1 MTTRRALQQAALS
14 LFAERGYEETT
25 VADIAARAE
34 VGLRTFFVHFPTKE
48 DVLFDGSHE
57 DFPDLFR
64 LIVSAPEGL
73 SDLAALEAALL
84 AVEQRARPTGRC
96 ILIKMTQLLVRSAA
110 TSSVVRGRRAANGD
124 KIASVVVAALF
135 PPTREDIRAWP
146 RSSSQKRPCGCSIS
160 RSRSGSRRPH
170 RTSSPSS
177 CATSPPCA
185 RGGQGSRPD
194 CPAPGQV
201 PPAGFAAQ
209 GECGEPTP
217 CFLHHPVSPPSR

>member
-84 AVEQRARPTGRC
+84 AMGESAPDLGC
-96 ILIKMTQLLVRSAA
+96 I
-110 TSSVVRGRRAANGD
+110 
-124 KIASVVVAALF
+124 
-135 PPTREDIRAWP
+135 TR
-146 RSSSQKRPCGCSIS
+146 
-160 RSRSGSRRPH
+160 
-170 RTSSPSS
+170 
-177 CATSPPCA
+177 
-185 RGGQGSRPD
+185 
-194 CPAPGQV
+194 
-201 PPAGFAAQ
+201 
-209 GECGEPTP
+209 
-217 CFLHHPVSPPSR
+217 